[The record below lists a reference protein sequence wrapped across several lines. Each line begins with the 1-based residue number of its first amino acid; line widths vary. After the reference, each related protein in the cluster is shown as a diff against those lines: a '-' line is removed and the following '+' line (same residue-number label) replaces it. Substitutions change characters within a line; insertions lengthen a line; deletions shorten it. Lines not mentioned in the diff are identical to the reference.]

1 MEKMAFAALLRI
13 NPFPDK
19 LKDCPYAKRL
29 DMPEFLM
36 QLDGVGQPIHCWLA
50 SSTVCTSRQET
61 LQISGIN

>member
-29 DMPEFLM
+29 DMPEFYM

-50 SSTVCTSRQET
+50 SSTVCT
-61 LQISGIN
+61 